1 MASLLLRKAVLRLGV
16 LAVAIALLLNL
27 TRLPLMA
34 QGDVSFRISR
44 LETEN
49 RNLRSRIDR
58 LESQIDRLSR
68 VAGITVPA
76 PAEAPAGAADPSLEP
91 DLMFDNLAT
100 LVIETRQD
108 MFALQE
114 RVDALEALIRENS
127 APATEPEAPR
137 L

>member
-1 MASLLLRKAVLRLGV
+1 MASRLLPQPLLRLG
-16 LAVAIALLLNL
+16 LIAVAIALLLNV
-27 TRLPLMA
+27 TQLPLMA

-68 VAGITVPA
+68 AAGMTAPA
-76 PAEAPAGAADPSLEP
+76 PIAGADATADPSLQP

-108 MFALQE
+108 VFALQD
-114 RVDALEALIRENS
+114 RLDALETLIREN
-127 APATEPEAPR
+127 AGAEPAGEGSG